1 MKYILILLFLL
12 NFTISYSQSKAVK
25 VKELM
30 TLMGQQN
37 LSSNVSTLFIDQF
50 RKKYPKVDDGFW
62 KKMENEIN
70 VNSLIDR
77 TTSIYE
83 KSFTDNEIDEL
94 LKFYKSSL
102 GKKMVQTVPAIIKE
116 IEIVA
121 QNWAMEA
128 GQKINAELTKSGYL
142 QPPPPPSN

>member
-1 MKYILILLFLL
+1 MKNILILLFLL

-30 TLMGQQN
+30 SLMGQQN
-37 LSSNVSTLFIDQF
+37 LSSNLNTIFIDQF
-50 RKKYPKVDDGFW
+50 KQKYPKVDEGFW

-70 VNSLIDR
+70 VNSLIDIS
-77 TTSIYE
+77 TSVYE
-83 KSFTDNEIDEL
+83 KNFSDKEIDEL
-94 LKFYKSSL
+94 LKFYKSPL
-102 GKKMVQTVPAIIKE
+102 GKKMVQNAPMIMQE
-116 IEIVA
+116 IESLA

-128 GQKINAELTKSGYL
+128 GQKINDELTKSGYL